1 MPRRTYEHQTDGIER
16 ADDIDDLVRDKRA
29 GWRANA
35 AKGRRRQRRY
45 QNRMTAA
52 LRRRT
57 SDWYGLVSDT
67 QSQESDG
74 QASSSSPR
82 RMSTRT

>member
-16 ADDIDDLVRDKRA
+16 ADDIDDRVRDKRA

-52 LRRRT
+52 LRSRAG
-57 SDWYGLVSDT
+57 DWDNLLSEPHY
-67 QSQESDG
+67 QESDG
-74 QASSSSPR
+74 
-82 RMSTRT
+82 

>member
-1 MPRRTYEHQTDGIER
+1 MPRRTYEHQTDGIDR
-16 ADDIDDLVRDKRA
+16 ADDIDELVHDKRA

-52 LRRRT
+52 LRH
-57 SDWYGLVSDT
+57 V
-67 QSQESDG
+67 
-74 QASSSSPR
+74 ANNSSADHHGYDVDSNE
-82 RMSTRT
+82 